1 MRFYCYPSGIIPTT
15 RLRALKSLITTL
27 RGEKDM
33 KKYEYAGLTKELH
46 QKLTLEFDALREKYP
61 RKLTKYIMET
71 KKCNRMEARKYF
83 QRFDNVVKE
92 RSKLS
97 PSTLDDMSEYLTNGL
112 VNDLREYLAENYS
125 DRSGSSKPDADKANA
140 GLTKELFRELRKE
153 IEELRAAHPNRNA
166 EYIMEVKGCSKH
178 QAQTIITAINT
189 VYTEIGNLTPRK
201 VIQLEGLL
209 SRELFGK
216 IAKYVFN
223 KYEWPESLDEEVD
236 RIYLEYRTKGNL
248 GRDKESVKR
257 TLYKAM
263 SMGL

>member
-1 MRFYCYPSGIIPTT
+1 
-15 RLRALKSLITTL
+15 
-27 RGEKDM
+27 M
-33 KKYEYAGLTKELH
+33 KHFEYAGLTKELH
-46 QKLTLEFDALREKYP
+46 QRLTLEFDALRDKYP

-71 KKCNRMEARKYF
+71 KKCDRLQARKYF
-83 QRFDNVVKE
+83 QRFDNVTKE

-97 PSTLDDMSEYLTNGL
+97 PATLDDMREYLTDEL
-112 VNDLREYLAENYS
+112 ANDLENYLS
-125 DRSGSSKPDADKANA
+125 KHCFSSSVKCRPDTDKRNA
-140 GLTKELFRELRKE
+140 GLPEELFKQYCEE
-153 IEELRAAHPNRNA
+153 IKSLKAKYPNSFTA
-166 EYIMEVKGCSKH
+166 YIMDVKGCKFQEATS
-178 QAQTIITAINT
+178 IRTAINT
-189 VYTEIGNLTPRK
+189 LYTEMGIVTPRK

-236 RIYLEYRTKGNL
+236 RIYLEYRTKGEL

-257 TLYKAM
+257 TLYKAI

>member
-1 MRFYCYPSGIIPTT
+1 
-15 RLRALKSLITTL
+15 
-27 RGEKDM
+27 M

-46 QKLTLEFDALREKYP
+46 QRLTLEFDALRDKYP

-97 PSTLDDMSEYLTNGL
+97 PLTLDDMSEYLTNGL

-125 DRSGSSKPDADKANA
+125 DRSGSSKPDTDKRNA
-140 GLTKELFRELRKE
+140 GLPEELFKQYYEE
-153 IEELRAAHPNRNA
+153 IKSLKAKYPNSFTA
-166 EYIMEVKGCSKH
+166 YIMEVKGCKYQKANS
-178 QAQTIITAINT
+178 IRTAINT
-189 VYTEIGNLTPRK
+189 IYTEIGIMAPRK

-248 GRDKESVKR
+248 GSDKESVKR
-257 TLYKAM
+257 TLYKAI

>member
-1 MRFYCYPSGIIPTT
+1 MKRF
-15 RLRALKSLITTL
+15 
-27 RGEKDM
+27 
-33 KKYEYAGLTKELH
+33 EYAGLTKELH
-46 QKLTLEFDALREKYP
+46 QRLTLEFDALREEH
-61 RKLTKYIMET
+61 RRTLTKYIMET

-223 KYEWPESLDEEVD
+223 KYEWPESLDSEVD
-236 RIYLEYRTKGNL
+236 RIYLEYRTKGDIGLN
-248 GRDKESVKR
+248 KESVKR
-257 TLYKAM
+257 ALYKAI

>member
-1 MRFYCYPSGIIPTT
+1 
-15 RLRALKSLITTL
+15 
-27 RGEKDM
+27 M
-33 KKYEYAGLTKELH
+33 KKYENAGLTKELY
-46 QKLTLEFDALREKYP
+46 QRLTLEFDALREEH
-61 RKLTKYIMET
+61 RRTLTKYIMET

-97 PSTLDDMSEYLTNGL
+97 PSTLDDIREYLTNGL

-125 DRSGSSKPDADKANA
+125 DRSGSSKPDTIKTNA
-140 GLTKELFRELRKE
+140 GLTEELFLQYCKE
-153 IEELRAAHPNRNA
+153 IKELRAAHPNRNA
-166 EYIMEVKGCSKH
+166 EYIMEVKGCSKR

-189 VYTEIGNLTPRK
+189 VYTELGVLTPRK

-209 SRELFGK
+209 SRELFSK

-223 KYEWPESLDEEVD
+223 NYEWPENLDKEVD
-236 RIYLEYRTKGNL
+236 RIQLEYRTKGEL
-248 GRDKESVKR
+248 GRDKESVRR
-257 TLYKAM
+257 TLYKAI

>member
-1 MRFYCYPSGIIPTT
+1 
-15 RLRALKSLITTL
+15 
-27 RGEKDM
+27 M
-33 KKYEYAGLTKELH
+33 KRYEYAGLTKELY
-46 QKLTLEFDALREKYP
+46 QRLTLEFDVLREEYP
-61 RKLTKYIMET
+61 RLLTKHIMET
-71 KKCNRMEARKYF
+71 KQCDRSQARKYA
-83 QRFDNVVKE
+83 QRFDNVIKE

-97 PSTLDDMSEYLTNGL
+97 PATLDDM
-112 VNDLREYLAENYS
+112 REYITDGLADDLQDYLSEHYFS
-125 DRSGSSKPDADKANA
+125 RIAKCRPDTDKKYA
-140 GLTKELFRELRKE
+140 GLPEELFKQYCEE
-153 IEELRAAHPNRNA
+153 IKSLKAKYPNSFTA
-166 EYIMEVKGCSKH
+166 YIMDVKGCTYQKANS
-178 QAQTIITAINT
+178 IRTAINT
-189 VYTEIGNLTPRK
+189 IYTEIGIMTPRK

-257 TLYKAM
+257 TLYKAI

>member
-1 MRFYCYPSGIIPTT
+1 
-15 RLRALKSLITTL
+15 
-27 RGEKDM
+27 M

-46 QKLTLEFDALREKYP
+46 QRLTLEFDALRDKYP

-71 KKCNRMEARKYF
+71 KKCNRTEARQYF

-97 PSTLDDMSEYLTNGL
+97 PVTLEDMREYLTNGL
-112 VNDLREYLAENYS
+112 VNDLQEYLAENYS
-125 DRSGSSKPDADKANA
+125 ARSGSCKPDTNKTNA

-153 IEELRAAHPNRNA
+153 IQELRAAHPNRNA
-166 EYIMEVKGCSKH
+166 EYIMEVKGCSKN

-189 VYTEIGNLTPRK
+189 VYTELGILTPRK

-223 KYEWPESLDEEVD
+223 KHEWPESLDSEVD
-236 RIYLEYRTKGNL
+236 RIYLEYRTKGDIGLN
-248 GRDKESVKR
+248 KESVKR
-257 TLYKAM
+257 TLYKAISM
-263 SMGL
+263 SL

>member
-1 MRFYCYPSGIIPTT
+1 
-15 RLRALKSLITTL
+15 
-27 RGEKDM
+27 M
-33 KKYEYAGLTKELH
+33 KHFEYAGLTKELH
-46 QKLTLEFDALREKYP
+46 QRLTLEFDALRDKYP

-71 KKCNRMEARKYF
+71 KKCDRLQARKYF
-83 QRFDNVVKE
+83 QRFDNVTKE

-97 PSTLDDMSEYLTNGL
+97 PATLDDMREYLTDEL
-112 VNDLREYLAENYS
+112 TNDLENYLS
-125 DRSGSSKPDADKANA
+125 KHCFSSSVKCRPDTDKRNA
-140 GLTKELFRELRKE
+140 GMPEELFKQYCEE
-153 IEELRAAHPNRNA
+153 IKSLKAKYPNSFTA
-166 EYIMEVKGCSKH
+166 YIMDVKGCKFQEATS
-178 QAQTIITAINT
+178 IRTAINT
-189 VYTEIGNLTPRK
+189 LYTEMGIVTPRK

-236 RIYLEYRTKGNL
+236 RIYLEYRTKGEL

-257 TLYKAM
+257 TLYKAI